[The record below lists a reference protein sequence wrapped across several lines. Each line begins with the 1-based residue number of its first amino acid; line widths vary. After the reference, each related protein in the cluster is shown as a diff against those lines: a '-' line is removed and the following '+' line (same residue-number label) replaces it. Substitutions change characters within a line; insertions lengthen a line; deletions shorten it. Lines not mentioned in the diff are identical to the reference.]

1 MHLAVDVG
9 EVGELAMLCDVVRV
23 AITGWSLFHFHV
35 RELFLEIRHVRF
47 SLGNLRDERRNHAL
61 SRDHVKVNAREKWM
75 LLDLLDTQISAPD
88 PKLRVIPQQFFEQV
102 VGLWRK
108 CILMA
113 LQDLLLSLENLSNLR
128 RHLVLA
134 RRLLVLALERILA
147 AEQLEEQDPKTEP
160 VN

>member
-1 MHLAVDVG
+1 
-9 EVGELAMLCDVVRV
+9 
-23 AITGWSLFHFHV
+23 
-35 RELFLEIRHVRF
+35 
-47 SLGNLRDERRNHAL
+47 
-61 SRDHVKVNAREKWM
+61 M

-88 PKLRVIPQQFFEQV
+88 PKLRVIPQQFFKQV

-147 AEQLEEQDPKTEP
+147 TEQLEEQDPKAEP